1 MNIQVV
7 LLSVVLAAFVGLW
20 SNDHPAE
27 PVVAI
32 PTKTKSYPPTGPMSA
47 SEPHATQNFPA
58 AGSSPSLDIPK
69 LPAGIA
75 AGMYQVVNHLGDIRT
90 LTISVSDLGQTEVR
104 EPQDLYLLNADRQR
118 WYFIRIDETADKQT
132 QTAVIPDGPVL
143 K

>member
-20 SNDHPAE
+20 SNDHPTK
-27 PVVAI
+27 PFVAI
-32 PTKTKSYPPTGPMSA
+32 PTKTKSYPATGPMSA
-47 SEPHATQNFPA
+47 TEPKDTQNFTA
-58 AGSSPSLDIPK
+58 VGSSPSWDMPK
-69 LPAGIA
+69 LPSGIA
-75 AGMYQVVNHLGDIRT
+75 AGTYLVVNHLGDIKT

-104 EPQDLYLLNADRQR
+104 KPQDLYLMNADRQR
-118 WYFIRIDETADKQT
+118 WYFIRIDEAADTQT